1 VVERDPLSLAL
12 AYGLLVLGLGFALGP
27 LYLTLCAAT
36 TDNARL
42 LATGMTLVPGGHLL
56 DNLQQV
62 AARLDLL
69 RLLGNSLLV
78 ASLVVVGKLG
88 LSALTAFAVVYFRSP
103 LRPLIFAL
111 VLGALLLPVEVRIVP
126 TYAVAS
132 DLFGP
137 LRSLL
142 QLLGLGALPLPTLN
156 LLDTY
161 PGLALPLVASA
172 TGTFLFVQFYRTVPV
187 ELVEAARMDGAGPW
201 RFFVDILL
209 PLSKT
214 NFAALGTLVFVGAWK
229 DYLWPLLATDSPAR
243 RTLVLGVATFVP
255 NDPGQ
260 VPQWSLLMAAT
271 LVSLLPPMLVIA
283 LMQRWFVK
291 GLIGVGK

>member
-1 VVERDPLSLAL
+1 MVERDPLSRAV
-12 AYGLLVLGLGFALGP
+12 AYGLLLLGLGFALGP

-36 TDNARL
+36 TANARL
-42 LATGMTLVPGGHLL
+42 LASGMTWVPGGHLL

-78 ASLVVVGKLG
+78 TSLVVLGKLA
-88 LSALTAFAVVYFRSP
+88 LSALTAFAVVYFRSS
-103 LRPLIFAL
+103 LRHLIFAL

-126 TYAVAS
+126 TYVVAG
-132 DLFGP
+132 DLLGP
-137 LRSLL
+137 LRHLL
-142 QLLGLGALPLPTLN
+142 QLLGLDAVPVPTLN

-172 TGTFLFVQFYRTVPV
+172 TGTFLFVQFYRTVPA
-187 ELVEAARMDGAGPW
+187 ELVEAARLDGAGPW

-229 DYLWPLLATDSPAR
+229 DYLWPLLATDSPAM

-255 NDPGQ
+255 SDPGQ

-271 LVSLLPPMLVIA
+271 LVSLLPPLLVIA